1 MHSNRY
7 RHSDQKLGDEIP
19 APSCHQPRRH
29 QPKRMA
35 AAIQALLITGAISL
49 SYPMVV
55 YAEDSQSLAY
65 NLPAGSLE
73 DSLNALAKQSGITL
87 TFDPALVKGKTAPAI
102 KSQLSRQQVL
112 QQLLKD
118 TGLEPVTQD
127 GATVIKRLP
136 VANKA
141 DTLPEVSVT
150 AAISQTAVGLSKP
163 YAGGQVARGAKLGV
177 LGERDMMDTP
187 FAVTSYTA
195 KTIQNQQAQSVADLV
210 ANDASI
216 RNVDPSNSGYSN
228 FFNIRGFLLGNGSI
242 ALNGLYGIAPNNQS
256 TVIGIERVEVL
267 KGPAAF
273 LYGISP
279 SGTGGAI
286 NLVTKRADDQ
296 PLTQLTTSY
305 ISDAQ
310 IGQQID
316 IGRRFGEN
324 KEFGIRGNALYRS
337 GDTAVDDQSQRLR
350 TGTLGLDYRGD
361 RVRLSMDYGY
371 QEINTDR
378 ANSTISAANGVAI
391 ADIPNANKSYASP
404 WNKVELR
411 DSYGML
417 RGEFDIT
424 SDLSIYAAGGKSH
437 TDWKQILDFGT
448 AMQPNGN
455 FSNRSQ
461 LNFTGI
467 DRKTAEVG
475 IRSHFE
481 TGPIHHQ
488 VVLNATTYEAV
499 RTSVGSIQL
508 GSISSNIY
516 NPSFNAQPNIPSPS
530 RKKSSDTDFYG
541 YAVADTLSILD
552 DRLQL
557 TLGLRQQEI
566 KAENYNIVTGA
577 IASKYKKDAL
587 TPSVGIVVKP
597 VSNVSLYANYIEAL
611 QQGTT
616 VGSIYSNA
624 DQVLSPY
631 VSKQHEVGAKVD
643 LGKVAATLSI
653 FHITQ
658 DSAIAN
664 TVTNTFTVDGEQRN
678 RGIELNVFGE
688 PWQGIRFLGGVMLLD
703 ADLTKT
709 ANGTNNG
716 NMATGAARTNI
727 TFGGEWDTGFLDN
740 LTLNARVNY
749 TSKQYA
755 DAGNTQSIDSWTTL
769 DIGARYLTVVPS
781 GQVVTLRANI
791 RNLFE
796 ENYWTTFPGAGTLN
810 RSDPRTLLLSATI
823 DF

>member
-1 MHSNRY
+1 MHSNRD
-7 RHSDQKLGDEIP
+7 RHSDQKLGYEIP
-19 APSCHQPRRH
+19 TPRH
-29 QPKRMA
+29 HKPKLIS
-35 AAIQALLITGAISL
+35 AAIQALLISGAIASFNL
-49 SYPMVV
+49 SYPTAV
-55 YAEDSQSLAY
+55 YAADSQVLVY

-87 TFDPALVKGKTAPAI
+87 TFDPALVKGKPAPAI

-118 TGLEPVTQD
+118 TGLQPVTVD
-127 GATVIKRLP
+127 GAVVIKSLP
-136 VANKA
+136 IVNET
-141 DTLPEVSVT
+141 DTLPEVAVT
-150 AAISQTAVGLSKP
+150 SSTSELPRDLSKP

-210 ANDASI
+210 VNDPSI

-305 ISDAQ
+305 ISDSQ
-310 IGQQID
+310 IGQQVD

-324 KEFGIRGNALYRS
+324 KEFGIRANALYRS
-337 GDTAVDDQSQRLR
+337 GDTAVDEQSQRLR
-350 TGTLGLDYRGD
+350 TGTLGLDYRGE
-361 RVRLSMDYGY
+361 RVRLSMDLGY

-378 ANSTISAANGVAI
+378 ANSTISAAANVPI
-391 ADIPNANKSYASP
+391 ANIPNANKSYMSP
-404 WNKVELR
+404 WNKVELS
-411 DSYGML
+411 DSYGLL
-417 RGEFDIT
+417 RGEFNIT
-424 SDLSIYAAGGKSH
+424 PDFSLYATGGKSH
-437 TDWKQILDFGT
+437 TDWKQILDFGSL
-448 AMQPNGN
+448 MQTNGN
-455 FSNRSQ
+455 FLSKSQ

-467 DRKTAEVG
+467 DRTTAEVG
-475 IRSHFE
+475 IRSQFE
-481 TGPIHHQ
+481 TGPVHHQ
-488 VVLNATTYEAV
+488 IVLNATGYEAV

-508 GSISSNIY
+508 GSIQSNIY
-516 NPSFNAQPNIPSPS
+516 NPTFNSQPTIPSPS

-552 DRLQL
+552 NRMQL

-566 KAENYNIVTGA
+566 KAENYNIATGA
-577 IASKYKKDAL
+577 TTSEYRKSAL
-587 TPSVGIVVKP
+587 TPSVGVIVKP
-597 VSNVSLYANYIEAL
+597 LSNISLYANYIEAL

-616 VGSIYSNA
+616 VGTTYNNA
-624 DQVLSPY
+624 GQVLSPY

-643 LGKVAATLSI
+643 WGKVAATLSV

-658 DSAIAN
+658 ASAIAN
-664 TVTNTFTVDGEQRN
+664 TAANTFTVDGEQRN

-688 PWQGIRFLGGVMLLD
+688 PWQGIRFLGGIMLLD

-709 ANGTNNG
+709 TNSINNG
-716 NMATGAARTNI
+716 KTATGTARNNI
-727 TFGGEWDTGFLDN
+727 TFGGEWDTGFIDN

-749 TSKQYA
+749 TSKQYV
-755 DAGNTQSIDSWTTL
+755 DASNEQSLGSWTTL

-781 GQVVTLRANI
+781 GQVITLRANV

-796 ENYWTTFPGAGTLN
+796 ENYWTTYPGAGTLN

>member
-7 RHSDQKLGDEIP
+7 RYSEQKFGDEVTTP
-19 APSCHQPRRH
+19 QR
-29 QPKRMA
+29 QKPKYISI
-35 AAIQALLITGAISL
+35 AIQALLITGAISL
-49 SYPMVV
+49 SYPTNT
-55 YAEDSQSLAY
+55 YAADDSQVLAY

-127 GATVIKRLP
+127 GAIVIKR
-136 VANKA
+136 VAILNKA
-141 DTLPEVSVT
+141 DTLPEVAVS
-150 AAISQTAVGLSKP
+150 AAANQLPGGISKP

-210 ANDASI
+210 ANDPSI

-256 TVIGIERVEVL
+256 TVIGIDRVEVL

-305 ISDAQ
+305 ISDSQ
-310 IGQQID
+310 IGQQVD
-316 IGRRFGEN
+316 IGRRFGET
-324 KEFGIRGNALYRS
+324 KEFGIRANVLYRG

-361 RVRLSMDYGY
+361 RVRISMDYGY

-378 ANSTISAANGVAI
+378 ANSTISPASGVAI
-391 ADIPNANKSYASP
+391 ANIPNASKSYASP

-424 SDLSIYAAGGKSH
+424 SDLSIYATGGKSH
-437 TDWKQILDFGT
+437 TDWKQILDFGS
-448 AMQPNGN
+448 AMLTNGN
-455 FSNRSQ
+455 FLNRSQ

-467 DRKTAEVG
+467 DRTTAEVG

-481 TGPIHHQ
+481 TGPIDHQ

-508 GSISSNIY
+508 GSRQSNIY
-516 NPSFNAQPNIPSPS
+516 NPSFNAQPIIPSPS
-530 RKKSSDTDFYG
+530 RKKASDTDFYG

-552 DRLQL
+552 DRIQL
-557 TLGLRQQEI
+557 TFGLRQQEI
-566 KAENYNIVTGA
+566 KAENYNIATGA
-577 IASKYKKDAL
+577 TTSEYRKSAL

-597 VSNVSLYANYIEAL
+597 ISNVSLYANYIEAL

-616 VGSIYSNA
+616 VGTIYNNA
-624 DQVLSPY
+624 GQVLSPY

-643 LGKVAATLSI
+643 WGKVAATLSV

-664 TVTNTFTVDGEQRN
+664 TATNTFSVDGEQRN

-709 ANGTNNG
+709 ANGINNG
-716 NMATGAARTNI
+716 KMATGAARTNI

-755 DAGNTQSIDSWTTL
+755 DAGNTQTLDSWATL

-781 GQVVTLRANI
+781 GQVLTLRANI
-791 RNLFE
+791 RNLFQ